1 MRKTCL
7 VMILAAFLLQ
17 IAVPV
22 PKTAY
27 AAADFGKYCN
37 ELDRFLKS
45 NGNRVPQVPQSPAT
59 ATKSWTKAKILVCLF
74 EFPDVKPQL
83 EPEFLI
89 SRVSGFGA
97 TEPSLEEYFDITS
110 GGNFDIDF
118 GPGVKPV
125 WLKMPKGIAS
135 YGTSIT
141 TCDIA
146 GVLYDSLKTAW
157 ESGLNPEDYDLDG
170 NGMPEFF
177 IMIFGGNSWTTGGR
191 VPGDFM
197 SGFNGMNWI
206 MVGEDVLKNNKYDL
220 KFSPITLYHEF
231 SHCIGIWDLYDH
243 TYKNYSPVGGWD
255 IMGDGVW
262 LGYCGMSAFHREKLG
277 WLVIKDIKEPGIYT
291 LDNLD
296 SQTGTKCLRIPIPD
310 SADEFIMIENR
321 QRVDRGYCKS
331 SPGSGL
337 VFYHLNGRK
346 DYTNEYNDTK
356 AFTSPGI
363 KMINGKP
370 AKFHLN
376 AFFSQDTGR
385 DRLDISVSPDVSSWF
400 TGKKEVSLIFK
411 NISKA
416 SDKMSFELEYKKPAL
431 PTIEVQ
437 NALDFGVVRM
447 GQTKIMPLNFFFTGK
462 GGVRVDLEKDAD
474 WLDTNMNNFVGK
486 DTNVEVIIDARQ
498 LSPGAYKARIKYVN
512 DFKSGSVDVAVEVRS
527 IMGDTNSDLVVDE
540 KDIEIFFTCYGSKSD
555 EIGYQAECDFNDDNL
570 IDFDDFCL
578 LSRYFGKDV
587 RKQ

>member
-1 MRKTCL
+1 
-7 VMILAAFLLQ
+7 MILSAILLQ
-17 IAVPV
+17 IAIPC
-22 PKTAY
+22 PKPAY
-27 AAADFGKYCN
+27 AITDFGKYCSD
-37 ELDRFLKS
+37 LGQYLKKHD
-45 NGNRVPQVPQSPAT
+45 GKIPQVPQNPAT
-59 ATKSWTKAKILVCLF
+59 ATKTWTKAKILVCLF

-83 EPEFLI
+83 DPEFLI
-89 SRVSGFGA
+89 SRISGFGA
-97 TEPSLEEYFDITS
+97 TEPSLEEYFHITS

-125 WLKMPKGIAS
+125 WLKMPRGIAS
-135 YGTSIT
+135 YGTSMK
-141 TCDIA
+141 TCDIP
-146 GVLYDSLKTAW
+146 GVLYDSMKTAW
-157 ESGLNPEDYDLDG
+157 ESGLAPEDYDLDG

-177 IMIFGGNSWTTGGR
+177 IMIFGGNSWTTGGN

-197 SGFNGMNWI
+197 SGFNGLNWI

-220 KFSPITLYHEF
+220 KFSPITLFHEF

-262 LGYCGMSAFHREKLG
+262 LGYCGMNAFNREKLG
-277 WLVIKDIKEPGIYT
+277 WLNIRDVKDPGIYE

-296 SQTGTKCLRIPIPD
+296 SESGTKCLRIPIPD
-310 SADEFIMIENR
+310 SADEFILVENR

-346 DYTNEYNDTK
+346 SYTNEYNDTI
-356 AFTSPGI
+356 AFESPGI
-363 KMINGKP
+363 KMINAKP

-376 AFFSQDTGR
+376 AFFSQDIGR
-385 DRLDISVSPDVSSWF
+385 DRLDLSVSSDVASWF

-411 NISKA
+411 NISKIGE
-416 SDKMSFELEYKKPAL
+416 KMSFELEYQRPIQ

-437 NALDFGVVRM
+437 KALDFGVVRM
-447 GQTKIMPLNFFFTGK
+447 GQMKIMPLNFYFTGK
-462 GGVRVDLEKDAD
+462 GGVRIDLEKDAD

-486 DTNVEVIIDARQ
+486 DTNVDVIIDARQ

-512 DFKSGSVDVAVEVRS
+512 DFKSGAVDVAVEIRS

-540 KDIEIFFTCYGSKSD
+540 KDIEIFFGCYGAKSD
-555 EIGYQAECDFNDDNL
+555 EISYQAECDFNDDNM

-578 LSRYFGKDV
+578 LAKYFGKDV